1 MTTPTDTVRPDTTS
15 WVVPQRAAALTPAQD
30 QLLRPHLVNLT
41 MGEFSS
47 DGLWRTTRADVDAIF
62 GEHLLRALNS
72 ARSAGRPLRLMFQ
85 AHGGLNNEATGL
97 AIAQKSVAWWQANG
111 IYPIYFA
118 WETGLF
124 ETIFQ
129 MMRAVP
135 AGRSFAD
142 YTSDPVVQ
150 EAVRTLQAPR
160 VWGGMKQSA
169 QMASSPADGGAYYV
183 AQQLGAFI
191 KQHAGVQ
198 QDIELHAVGHS
209 AGSIFHAW
217 FLPCA
222 LALGAPQFRS
232 LHLMAPAMRVD
243 LFKQKLAPLLG
254 AGRGIGELTMYTMT
268 EDLETDDTCGGIY
281 RKSLLYLI
289 FHALEAQRK
298 TPILGLEESLRADP
312 ELRRLFGL
320 DGNVSSASV
329 IWSQTQARKGRSA
342 SMATSHGSFDEDA
355 ATMGSI
361 ARRILGKAD
370 AETISEYRPARH
382 MRDAEPALVMNV
394 AQTALHGAHRQ
405 LGESRVADA
414 DLLELPELAQLIALL
429 QSVEHLLKS
438 QLQAAA
444 PEMKRSSVDK
454 AAPPQA
460 EVEPLHGGER
470 HR

>member
-1 MTTPTDTVRPDTTS
+1 MATSTDTGRPEPSS
-15 WVVPQRAAALTPAQD
+15 WEAAPPAAALTPPQD

-62 GEHLLRALNS
+62 GEHLLRALHS

-129 MMRAVP
+129 LMRAVP

-150 EAVRTLQAPR
+150 EAVRALQAPR
-160 VWGGMKQSA
+160 IWGGMKQSA
-169 QMASSPADGGAYYV
+169 QMASSPAEGGAYYV

-191 KQHAGVQ
+191 EQHAGDK

-209 AGSIFHAW
+209 AGAIFHAW

-254 AGRGIGELTMYTMT
+254 AGRGIAELTMYTMT

-312 ELRRLFGL
+312 ELARLFGL
-320 DGNVSSASV
+320 AGNPGSAGRASV

-342 SMATSHGSFDEDA
+342 SMATSHGGFDEDA

-370 AETISEYRPARH
+370 DETISEYRRARPARET
-382 MRDAEPALVMNV
+382 EPALAMNV

-405 LGESRVADA
+405 LDEARIAVSDVQ
-414 DLLELPELAQLIALL
+414 ELPDLAQLMALL
-429 QSVEHLLKS
+429 QSVEQLLKI
-438 QLQAAA
+438 QLKAEAPQVKRSTVGSRDRAAA
-444 PEMKRSSVDK
+444 NSD
-454 AAPPQA
+454 
-460 EVEPLHGGER
+460 EPST
-470 HR
+470 